1 VAGGTYTSSISGL
14 ASSTNYYA
22 KAFVTNSA
30 GTNLGE
36 VVNFTTTAPSLVTDG
51 LVLNLDA
58 GNSSSYSGSGTTWT
72 DLSGKGNNGTLVNS
86 VTYNSGNQ
94 GTLVFDGNGYSS
106 YTGAGPNPYISLAR
120 STDFDFGSGDF
131 SIEMW
136 VYLTGGNV
144 HPVLLSMNANPD
156 VFNSV
161 RISFWQGNLSVSHS
175 YNGTSW
181 ESIPSGSFTAFP
193 TNSWQNIIVSRISG
207 NVTLYLNGT
216 SKGTYSLPGS
226 LMSNQ
231 ETNIGT
237 LSRSFIPVG
246 YFNHSGN
253 IAVTRF
259 YKGRGLTSTEASTHF
274 NLLKSRFGIQ

>member
-1 VAGGTYTSSISGL
+1 MKLLYTLPLLFLVSISYGQR
-14 ASSTNYYA
+14 TMFGGQNNYVA
-22 KAFVTNSA
+22 PA
-30 GTNLGE
+30 GP
-36 VVNFTTTAPSLVTDG
+36 PSLVTAG
-51 LVLNLDA
+51 LVLDLDA
-58 GNSSSYSGSGTTWT
+58 GNSASYAGTGTTWT
-72 DLSGKGNNGTLVNS
+72 DLSGRGNNGTLVNS

-106 YTGAGPNPYISLAR
+106 YSGAGPNPYVSLAR

-136 VYLTGGNV
+136 VYLTSGNG
-144 HPVLLSMNANPD
+144 HPVLLSMNANANN
-156 VFNSV
+156 FNSV
-161 RISFWQGNLSVSHS
+161 RISYWQGNLAVSHS

-181 ESIPSGSFTAFP
+181 ESFPTGNYTAFP
-193 TNSWQNIIVSRISG
+193 TNTWQNIIVSRISG

-216 SKGTYSLPGS
+216 SKGTYSLLGS

-237 LSRSFIPVG
+237 LTRDFIPVG

-259 YKGRGLTSTEASTHF
+259 YKGRGLTSAEASTHF
-274 NLLKSRFGIQ
+274 NLLKSRFGL